1 MHGGSRPPRITFL
14 HFPSQIERI
23 DDELALLTLFA
34 VNFFRFPE
42 SSMNLSRATGHV
54 GASLL
59 AKSCFFVRSRQHGP
73 VFPGLTQPLLAP
85 CSSRSHISSSGHA
98 NTGWFFPGCQCRCWR
113 RPPLKAFALRP
124 ATPTG
129 RPESIPA
136 DAALVGALL
145 PGIVC
150 AASLGNQKACTR
162 TAISA

>member
-23 DDELALLTLFA
+23 DGELALLTLFV

-59 AKSCFFVRSRQHGP
+59 AKPCFFIRSRQHEP
-73 VFPGLTQPLLAP
+73 VFPGLAAPLLAP
-85 CSSRSHISSSGHA
+85 CSRQSLVSSSSHA
-98 NTGWFFPGCQCRCWR
+98 NTGRFFPGCQCRCWR
-113 RPPLKAFALRP
+113 RPPLKAFALHP

-136 DAALVGALL
+136 AGGVGASLL
-145 PGIVC
+145 ACWPRR
-150 AASLGNQKACTR
+150 AGNQKTYTR